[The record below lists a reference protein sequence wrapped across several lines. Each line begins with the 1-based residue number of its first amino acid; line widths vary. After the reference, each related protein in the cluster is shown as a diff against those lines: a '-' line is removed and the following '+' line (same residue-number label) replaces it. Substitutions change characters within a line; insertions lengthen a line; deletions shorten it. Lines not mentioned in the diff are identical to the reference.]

1 MIKLLPWVGLDAP
14 TVRPW
19 VRARQEMAKVSP
31 VMQPGW
37 SWLPGRALR
46 RAQLLGWVCLAPRQS
61 QSCCRQW
68 EARRG

>member
-37 SWLPGRALR
+37 SWLPGRALQGP
-46 RAQLLGWVCLAPRQS
+46 ASGMGMFSTASVTVLL
-61 QSCCRQW
+61 
-68 EARRG
+68 